1 MRRDQRLDDKFVEA
15 PVVVGQRRQIDAAV
29 PAHQKADVR
38 GQALQERVGDVQ
50 TGSARPRGDAHRE
63 PRVLDVGRHGVRGA
77 MGGERSVW
85 PVPPARPF
93 LLAVLLPRRRHALQS
108 VAGPACPAE
117 FRGSAACSTWN
128 DGAGCRH
135 RPSSPWWGRVRSVRR
150 VLGGAAG
157 SILWCR
163 SRPPGPPNGS
173 PAAASDVHLRLHAGG
188 GHVRGPGG
196 GAPLFLTCTP
206 DGWLDALCP
215 SPVDYGPAG
224 SGDRTLDLRA
234 EFGGTR

>member
-1 MRRDQRLDDKFVEA
+1 MRRDQRLDDKLVEA

-38 GQALQERVGDVQ
+38 GQALQERVGDMQ
-50 TGSARPRGDAHRE
+50 TGSARPRGDAHCE
-63 PRVLDVGRHGVRGA
+63 PRVLDVGRHGVRGQWA
-77 MGGERSVW
+77 GRGPCGRSRQQ
-85 PVPPARPF
+85 PGPF
-93 LLAVLLPRRRHALQS
+93 LFAVLLPSATRLAKCGRSRLS
-108 VAGPACPAE
+108 GRVSWV
-117 FRGSAACSTWN
+117 RGVFHVERWRGFAVTAQVRL
-128 DGAGCRH
+128 GG
-135 RPSSPWWGRVRSVRR
+135 GRVRFVRR

-157 SILWCR
+157 SIYGVVLGLQALR
-163 SRPPGPPNGS
+163 TGPPADG
-173 PAAASDVHLRLHAGG
+173 HLRLHAGG

-196 GAPLFLTCTP
+196 GVPLFLTCTP